1 MPRADLA
8 GIFAIV
14 VEVPLSQQSILITDE
29 TVATTREGLN
39 ST

>member
-8 GIFAIV
+8 GIFPIV
-14 VEVPLSQQSILITDE
+14 VEVLLSQQSILITDE
-29 TVATTREGLN
+29 TVADDKGGLN